1 MKRNVALLMITFF
14 AFIALA
20 GCATGQWGRRNLT
33 NVSRYVNGD
42 AASVWEAVDQAL
54 IGIRVKEKNVEK
66 GFLVTDW
73 VTGYSTT
80 QNMGVLLE
88 GRWHER
94 YRLFITVVPEQN
106 KTYLSIGSQVEQKAP
121 GGTRAYR
128 WDRIP
133 SNGLPEQM
141 ILDRVEQILSAMEQA
156 P

>member
-1 MKRNVALLMITFF
+1 M
-14 AFIALA
+14 
-20 GCATGQWGRRNLT
+20 
-33 NVSRYVNGD
+33 
-42 AASVWEAVDQAL
+42 
-54 IGIRVKEKNVEK
+54 KEKNVEK
-66 GFLVTDW
+66 GLLITDW
-73 VTGYSTT
+73 VSGYSTT

>member
-20 GCATGQWGRRNLT
+20 GCATGQWRRRNLT

-66 GFLVTDW
+66 GLLITDW
-73 VTGYSTT
+73 VSGYSTT

-94 YRLFITVVPEQN
+94 YRLFITVVPEQS

>member
-66 GFLVTDW
+66 GLLITDW
-73 VTGYSTT
+73 VSGYSTT